1 VTDSVINFKRAKKR
15 AGYAKKELKASENR
29 KKFGQNKSEKR
40 LIEFEKTQQAEHVDG
55 HKLDDD

>member
-1 VTDSVINFKRAKKR
+1 MTDNVVSFIHAKKR
-15 AGYAKKELKASENR
+15 AGYAKKEQAAAENR

-40 LIEFEKTQQAEHVDG
+40 LSEFEQTQQAEHVDG